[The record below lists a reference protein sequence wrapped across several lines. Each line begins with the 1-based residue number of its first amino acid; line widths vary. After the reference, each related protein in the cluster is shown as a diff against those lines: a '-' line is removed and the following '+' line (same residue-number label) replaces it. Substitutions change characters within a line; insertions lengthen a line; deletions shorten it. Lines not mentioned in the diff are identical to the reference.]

1 MHKATQESEAD
12 PDFELR
18 GGPGLVLLALP
29 AFLPSVM
36 SSFFTQNKGPPPPP
50 PPPLLLLLEI
60 SKLYFL
66 FF

>member
-36 SSFFTQNKGPPPPP
+36 SSFFTQNKGPSPRSAA
-50 PPPLLLLLEI
+50 ENCRVYI
-60 SKLYFL
+60 
-66 FF
+66 